1 DFSASMYF
9 RRIWYDDR
17 LKYSSSL
24 TDVLSIGFMVDNVWQ
39 PDIYFLNEKAGLF
52 HKIAVPNILLQVSP
66 DGRVILS
73 TKYTLSL
80 SCQFDL
86 QLYPM
91 DSQIC
96 NIEFGS
102 YGYPTTDIILRWNS
116 AAAVVLSDVAKSLPE
131 YDVVKSTMHD
141 CTTGYEVTGQYTC
154 LRVSLHMRRKFNY
167 YLIQVYIP
175 STLVVVL
182 SWVSFWIDHHA
193 TPARITLSLLT
204 VLTITTQSSSVT
216 SGMPRVSYIKSID
229 VWLTGCLTFVF
240 MALIEYAAVN
250 VVQRKSGMLRTAE
263 KWQRPKKLL
272 GMANTMRNATQL
284 AVLRA
289 AAGAQQGGDTTVET
303 EFQKASEAQV
313 ENNNQSD
320 SKNGTE
326 DEIGVE
332 GIPTTTTAD
341 REDEASDS
349 RPTPEDLGWLFR
361 HKDAIAH
368 WLSLGCLCS
377 KSPPPSGRTDAEFV
391 DFLAKRIFPAAFLLF
406 NTVYWA
412 YYKSF
417 VLILTQKHWFCTG
430 STILHLAPTAY
441 LFLDLTSTVVPRR
454 QALGFLLLLLL
465 MYLLIEFTAS
475 TAAPPDSPALNST
488 ASGAQSYALTTLAS
502 SLLAPPYTSR
512 VRPDLEKRVPVTVN
526 ISIHI
531 VEVTATN
538 EASMDFSTSMY
549 FRRIWY
555 DDRLTYN
562 SSITN
567 MLSIGFMVDK
577 VWQPDIYFLNE
588 KAGLSHKITVPN
600 ILLQVSPEGRVILS
614 TKYTLTLSCEF
625 ELELYPMDSQICS
638 IVFGSFGYTT
648 SDIILRW
655 DAEAAVVLS
664 EVAKSLPEYDV
675 VKFTLHN
682 CTSGYEVTGWF
693 TCLSVN
699 LHMRRKFNYY
709 LIQVYIPS
717 ILVVVLSWVS
727 FWIDHHATPARIT
740 LSLLTVLT
748 VTTQSSSVTGW
759 RRKGGRNEP
768 KTPKKTRGEGHSDGR
783 WDASRSGPLR
793 STDGGRYRSTA
804 LLAQSPTRM
813 IASTGMPAFAADVAP
828 PPPQRGRLQP
838 PGKGARG
845 ERREGST
852 SAGPEKMMLS
862 TLWMVDKQLL
872 LECCNWAKSIAGW
885 EPGQKDS
892 VLACTK
898 LVGLRPRND
907 ENNAGTSRP
916 DATRAEVLKGVE
928 PTGDTQIGPSQHGPP
943 SNNAGAP
950 ERAVTG
956 FLWPQ
961 CSAQSLEV
969 GWQQRF
975 LALWGSTKEPSGSR
989 SASCTSDCL
998 VGGLRASG
1006 NSEEALPPISLTPGD
1021 HGQLVLWCRAGSSGG
1036 AGVRSA
1042 VPLRRVQERV
1052 REKLKAAR
1060 HVVRTHDNVTLDA
1073 GQSDEPLQVGDAAM
1087 LGRAR
1092 VDDAAGSGAVRVHRN
1107 GAAAEGLL
1115 MLQDSDQRG
1124 GALLEVDVEP
1134 FELATAVELP
1144 ANKSQVE
1151 SLSSKY
1157 STAPP
1162 PASQASD
1169 SIAAAGRRDG
1179 QADFGG
1185 RMLNAIL
1192 RSELHRNLNTVGRTR
1207 QAIGEIDERAQEGS
1221 TVLNSTELAL
1231 LCVVVVQALAVRN
1244 GAVMD
1249 QPDAGAVLRNHAE
1262 RADHRR
1268 KIKVI
1273 SNREAMLDA
1282 VKNKISVVVTGE
1294 FQAPGVDSEITRR
1307 PRQIRDLSRRP
1318 EEACRWGRLRRV
1330 VKIRTRCS
1338 RPNDAVLVRLGTPG
1352 CLVLLVTLGAEQVP
1366 DRHLGAVFAPA
1377 ETVGGAVLA
1386 VVVVESDHPVHWES
1400 VEKLSHLDV
1409 VLGVVLG
1416 LFHRV
1421 VDFLS
1426 TSPPELPRVSS
1437 SSAWPDRSS
1446 TKSLTSRHGIP
1457 VGRGLA
1463 FASGMPRVSYIKG
1476 IDVWLTGCLS
1486 FVFLALIEYAVVNVV
1501 QRKSAMLRT
1510 AERWQRPKKLLSVAN
1525 AFKNA
1530 NQLAT
1535 RKAAAPS
1542 DADALQANEADS
1554 RKPESQKPRVA
1565 SSSSSNGT
1573 NSTSASNNNEGTMES
1588 TGIIAENETSNERP
1602 AAEDLGWLFRHKASI
1617 SHWLS
1622 LGKLC
1627 HTSQQPCVKSD
1638 AEFVDF
1644 LSKRIFP
1651 AAFLLFNT
1659 VYWAY
1664 YKSMQATA
1672 STAVAK

>member
-1 DFSASMYF
+1 M
-9 RRIWYDDR
+9 
-17 LKYSSSL
+17 
-24 TDVLSIGFMVDNVWQ
+24 Q
-39 PDIYFLNEKAGLF
+39 
-52 HKIAVPNILLQVSP
+52 
-66 DGRVILS
+66 
-73 TKYTLSL
+73 
-80 SCQFDL
+80 
-86 QLYPM
+86 
-91 DSQIC
+91 
-96 NIEFGS
+96 
-102 YGYPTTDIILRWNS
+102 
-116 AAAVVLSDVAKSLPE
+116 
-131 YDVVKSTMHD
+131 
-141 CTTGYEVTGQYTC
+141 
-154 LRVSLHMRRKFNY
+154 
-167 YLIQVYIP
+167 
-175 STLVVVL
+175 
-182 SWVSFWIDHHA
+182 
-193 TPARITLSLLT
+193 
-204 VLTITTQSSSVT
+204 
-216 SGMPRVSYIKSID
+216 
-229 VWLTGCLTFVF
+229 
-240 MALIEYAAVN
+240 
-250 VVQRKSGMLRTAE
+250 
-263 KWQRPKKLL
+263 
-272 GMANTMRNATQL
+272 
-284 AVLRA
+284 
-289 AAGAQQGGDTTVET
+289 
-303 EFQKASEAQV
+303 
-313 ENNNQSD
+313 
-320 SKNGTE
+320 
-326 DEIGVE
+326 
-332 GIPTTTTAD
+332 
-341 REDEASDS
+341 
-349 RPTPEDLGWLFR
+349 
-361 HKDAIAH
+361 
-368 WLSLGCLCS
+368 
-377 KSPPPSGRTDAEFV
+377 
-391 DFLAKRIFPAAFLLF
+391 
-406 NTVYWA
+406 
-412 YYKSF
+412 
-417 VLILTQKHWFCTG
+417 
-430 STILHLAPTAY
+430 
-441 LFLDLTSTVVPRR
+441 RR

-748 VTTQSSSVTGW
+748 VTTQSSSVT
-759 RRKGGRNEP
+759 
-768 KTPKKTRGEGHSDGR
+768 
-783 WDASRSGPLR
+783 
-793 STDGGRYRSTA
+793 
-804 LLAQSPTRM
+804 
-813 IASTGMPAFAADVAP
+813 
-828 PPPQRGRLQP
+828 
-838 PGKGARG
+838 
-845 ERREGST
+845 
-852 SAGPEKMMLS
+852 
-862 TLWMVDKQLL
+862 
-872 LECCNWAKSIAGW
+872 
-885 EPGQKDS
+885 
-892 VLACTK
+892 
-898 LVGLRPRND
+898 
-907 ENNAGTSRP
+907 
-916 DATRAEVLKGVE
+916 
-928 PTGDTQIGPSQHGPP
+928 
-943 SNNAGAP
+943 
-950 ERAVTG
+950 
-956 FLWPQ
+956 
-961 CSAQSLEV
+961 
-969 GWQQRF
+969 
-975 LALWGSTKEPSGSR
+975 
-989 SASCTSDCL
+989 
-998 VGGLRASG
+998 
-1006 NSEEALPPISLTPGD
+1006 
-1021 HGQLVLWCRAGSSGG
+1021 
-1036 AGVRSA
+1036 
-1042 VPLRRVQERV
+1042 
-1052 REKLKAAR
+1052 
-1060 HVVRTHDNVTLDA
+1060 
-1073 GQSDEPLQVGDAAM
+1073 
-1087 LGRAR
+1087 
-1092 VDDAAGSGAVRVHRN
+1092 
-1107 GAAAEGLL
+1107 
-1115 MLQDSDQRG
+1115 
-1124 GALLEVDVEP
+1124 
-1134 FELATAVELP
+1134 
-1144 ANKSQVE
+1144 
-1151 SLSSKY
+1151 
-1157 STAPP
+1157 
-1162 PASQASD
+1162 
-1169 SIAAAGRRDG
+1169 
-1179 QADFGG
+1179 
-1185 RMLNAIL
+1185 
-1192 RSELHRNLNTVGRTR
+1192 
-1207 QAIGEIDERAQEGS
+1207 
-1221 TVLNSTELAL
+1221 
-1231 LCVVVVQALAVRN
+1231 
-1244 GAVMD
+1244 
-1249 QPDAGAVLRNHAE
+1249 
-1262 RADHRR
+1262 
-1268 KIKVI
+1268 
-1273 SNREAMLDA
+1273 
-1282 VKNKISVVVTGE
+1282 
-1294 FQAPGVDSEITRR
+1294 
-1307 PRQIRDLSRRP
+1307 
-1318 EEACRWGRLRRV
+1318 
-1330 VKIRTRCS
+1330 
-1338 RPNDAVLVRLGTPG
+1338 
-1352 CLVLLVTLGAEQVP
+1352 
-1366 DRHLGAVFAPA
+1366 
-1377 ETVGGAVLA
+1377 
-1386 VVVVESDHPVHWES
+1386 
-1400 VEKLSHLDV
+1400 
-1409 VLGVVLG
+1409 
-1416 LFHRV
+1416 
-1421 VDFLS
+1421 
-1426 TSPPELPRVSS
+1426 
-1437 SSAWPDRSS
+1437 
-1446 TKSLTSRHGIP
+1446 
-1457 VGRGLA
+1457 
-1463 FASGMPRVSYIKG
+1463 SGMPRVSYIKG

>member
-17 LKYSSSL
+17 LKYSNSL

-272 GMANTMRNATQL
+272 SMANTMQMSQAQIHPGGEHCTGLHTQIRCIRHRLRAHKQPATRRGRVNFSNPPERSHKRANATQL

-289 AAGAQQGGDTTVET
+289 AAGAQHGGDTTVET

-326 DEIGVE
+326 NEIGVE

-406 NTVYWA
+406 NT
-412 YYKSF
+412 
-417 VLILTQKHWFCTG
+417 
-430 STILHLAPTAY
+430 
-441 LFLDLTSTVVPRR
+441 RR

-465 MYLLIEFTAS
+465 MYLLPESTAS

-588 KAGLSHKITVPN
+588 KAGISHKITVPN

-638 IVFGSFGYTT
+638 IIFGSFGYTT

-675 VKFTLHN
+675 VKFTLQN

-748 VTTQSSSVTGW
+748 VTTQSSSATG
-759 RRKGGRNEP
+759 
-768 KTPKKTRGEGHSDGR
+768 
-783 WDASRSGPLR
+783 R
-793 STDGGRYRSTA
+793 STLSA
-804 LLAQSPTRM
+804 L
-813 IASTGMPAFAADVAP
+813 
-828 PPPQRGRLQP
+828 
-838 PGKGARG
+838 
-845 ERREGST
+845 
-852 SAGPEKMMLS
+852 
-862 TLWMVDKQLL
+862 
-872 LECCNWAKSIAGW
+872 
-885 EPGQKDS
+885 
-892 VLACTK
+892 
-898 LVGLRPRND
+898 
-907 ENNAGTSRP
+907 
-916 DATRAEVLKGVE
+916 
-928 PTGDTQIGPSQHGPP
+928 
-943 SNNAGAP
+943 
-950 ERAVTG
+950 
-956 FLWPQ
+956 
-961 CSAQSLEV
+961 
-969 GWQQRF
+969 
-975 LALWGSTKEPSGSR
+975 
-989 SASCTSDCL
+989 
-998 VGGLRASG
+998 
-1006 NSEEALPPISLTPGD
+1006 
-1021 HGQLVLWCRAGSSGG
+1021 
-1036 AGVRSA
+1036 
-1042 VPLRRVQERV
+1042 
-1052 REKLKAAR
+1052 
-1060 HVVRTHDNVTLDA
+1060 
-1073 GQSDEPLQVGDAAM
+1073 
-1087 LGRAR
+1087 
-1092 VDDAAGSGAVRVHRN
+1092 
-1107 GAAAEGLL
+1107 
-1115 MLQDSDQRG
+1115 
-1124 GALLEVDVEP
+1124 
-1134 FELATAVELP
+1134 
-1144 ANKSQVE
+1144 
-1151 SLSSKY
+1151 SKV
-1157 STAPP
+1157 
-1162 PASQASD
+1162 
-1169 SIAAAGRRDG
+1169 
-1179 QADFGG
+1179 
-1185 RMLNAIL
+1185 
-1192 RSELHRNLNTVGRTR
+1192 SELKETY
-1207 QAIGEIDERAQEGS
+1207 AI
-1221 TVLNSTELAL
+1221 T
-1231 LCVVVVQALAVRN
+1231 
-1244 GAVMD
+1244 
-1249 QPDAGAVLRNHAE
+1249 
-1262 RADHRR
+1262 
-1268 KIKVI
+1268 
-1273 SNREAMLDA
+1273 
-1282 VKNKISVVVTGE
+1282 
-1294 FQAPGVDSEITRR
+1294 
-1307 PRQIRDLSRRP
+1307 
-1318 EEACRWGRLRRV
+1318 
-1330 VKIRTRCS
+1330 
-1338 RPNDAVLVRLGTPG
+1338 
-1352 CLVLLVTLGAEQVP
+1352 
-1366 DRHLGAVFAPA
+1366 
-1377 ETVGGAVLA
+1377 
-1386 VVVVESDHPVHWES
+1386 
-1400 VEKLSHLDV
+1400 
-1409 VLGVVLG
+1409 
-1416 LFHRV
+1416 
-1421 VDFLS
+1421 DFS
-1426 TSPPELPRVSS
+1426 
-1437 SSAWPDRSS
+1437 
-1446 TKSLTSRHGIP
+1446 G
-1457 VGRGLA
+1457 
-1463 FASGMPRVSYIKG
+1463 SGMPRVSYIKS
-1476 IDVWLTGCLS
+1476 IDIWLTGCLS

-1535 RKAAAPS
+1535 SRAAAPS
-1542 DADALQANEADS
+1542 DADASQANETDHS
-1554 RKPESQKPRVA
+1554 KPESQKPRVA
-1565 SSSSSNGT
+1565 SSSSNGT
-1573 NSTSASNNNEGTMES
+1573 NSTSASNNNEGATES

-1664 YKSMQATA
+1664 YKSMQAAA
-1672 STAVAK
+1672 SNAVTK